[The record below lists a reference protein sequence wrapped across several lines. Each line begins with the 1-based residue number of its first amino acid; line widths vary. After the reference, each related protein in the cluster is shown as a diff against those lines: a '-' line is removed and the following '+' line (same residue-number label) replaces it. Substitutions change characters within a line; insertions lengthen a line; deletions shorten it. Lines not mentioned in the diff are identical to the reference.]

1 MQRLIDAEHLKERI
15 MKLKSGSWIDIYTM
29 IAYIDTEPTAKSD
42 SISQEIVKDQ
52 SSVKQVLDKMN

>member
-42 SISQEIVKDQ
+42 SISQEIVKD
-52 SSVKQVLDKMN
+52 